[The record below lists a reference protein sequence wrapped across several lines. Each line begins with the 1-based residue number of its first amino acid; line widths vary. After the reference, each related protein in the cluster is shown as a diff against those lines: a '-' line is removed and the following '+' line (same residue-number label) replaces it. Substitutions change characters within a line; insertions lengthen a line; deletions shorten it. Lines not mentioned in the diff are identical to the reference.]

1 MPTNRNNHVG
11 AHARNAVAEMQM
23 EAKVIKE
30 KAQSRACELSGA
42 ARERAVGFQQQIEE
56 RITQN
61 PLKSVLI
68 AVGAGVVLGFLWR
81 R

>member
-1 MPTNRNNHVG
+1 MPTNRNHIG

-23 EAKVIKE
+23 EAKTIKN
-30 KAQSRACELSGA
+30 KAQERACELSEA
-42 ARERAVGFQQQIEE
+42 ARERAAGVQNQLEQ

-61 PLKSVLI
+61 PLKSILI
-68 AVGAGVVLGFLWR
+68 AAGVGVVLGFLWR